1 MQYNLREKHTP
12 YKDQVLQY
20 INIQNKPFNIKMVAS
35 ETNIELATIRC
46 YLAELL
52 HKGTIL
58 KIKSK
63 GRYATY
69 IRNRNI
75 KPKRRYTT
83 RIPGN
88 IYKED
93 VIKFIDT
100 LQHFKL
106 ADIQKGLNCTYPQAR
121 RHILQLQK
129 EKKVKAVAQDGHV
142 WIYSTNLRE
151 SKSKITKIKQ
161 AAKKLMR
168 DKVLITKKN
177 LLAYSD
183 LSLSTV
189 KEAIQILIEDNF
201 LELDYIRDHEK
212 IYKINNHTL
221 GTPSSLKAKREK
233 GEEEDDSQ

>member
-1 MQYNLREKHTP
+1 MQFNLRDKHTA
-12 YKDQVLQY
+12 YKDQVHQY
-20 INIQNKPFNIKMVAS
+20 INIHSEPFNINMVAS
-35 ETNIELATIRC
+35 ETNIALPTIRC

-52 HKGTIL
+52 HQNIIK

-69 IRNRNI
+69 VKNKNI

-88 IYKED
+88 IYQED

-100 LQHFKL
+100 LDHFKL
-106 ADIQKGLNCTYPQAR
+106 EDIQNGLNCSYPQAR

-129 EKKVKAVAQDGHV
+129 EKKVKAVSQDGHV

-151 SKSKITKIKQ
+151 SKSKIAKIKRVSR
-161 AAKKLMR
+161 KLIREGMY
-168 DKVLITKKN
+168 ITRNN
-177 LLAYSD
+177 LVRYSD

-189 KEAIQILIEDNF
+189 KEAISILIEDDF
-201 LELDYIRDHEK
+201 LRVDFIKDHEK
-212 IYKINNHTL
+212 IYKLTGGDTN
-221 GTPSSLKAKREK
+221 
-233 GEEEDDSQ
+233 DSQ